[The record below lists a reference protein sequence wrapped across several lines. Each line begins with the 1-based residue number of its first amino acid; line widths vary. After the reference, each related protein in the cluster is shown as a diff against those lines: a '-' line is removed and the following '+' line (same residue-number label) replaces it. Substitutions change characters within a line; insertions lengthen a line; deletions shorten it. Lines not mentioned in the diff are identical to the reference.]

1 VLLAH
6 LELIGLLVV
15 VEVEVDILQE
25 IKADREEAP
34 AALML
39 EVEMEV
45 L

>member
-1 VLLAH
+1 VLLVH
-6 LELIGLLVV
+6 LELIGLPVV
-15 VEVEVDILQE
+15 VEVEVDILEE
-25 IKADREEAP
+25 IKADREEAL